1 MYCLPAGD
9 VEVIVVVEVIV
20 GVVLVVDVVV
30 PNFVFVLVQS
40 QAIDNIRGQNQSN
53 NSKEVIESIKFWP
66 HNKRL
71 RLDC

>member
-9 VEVIVVVEVIV
+9 VEVIVVVEVIG

-53 NSKEVIESIKFWP
+53 NSEEVIESIKFWP
-66 HNKRL
+66 HNKGL

>member
-20 GVVLVVDVVV
+20 GVVLVVAVVV

-40 QAIDNIRGQNQSN
+40 QAINNQ
-53 NSKEVIESIKFWP
+53 K
-66 HNKRL
+66 
-71 RLDC
+71 LDIILCLPANGS